1 MEKEIDF
8 IQKHK
13 KVKVSLQITKIA
25 RHISNFD
32 FDEEYEEF

>member
-13 KVKVSLQITKIA
+13 KVKVSLQITKITK
-25 RHISNFD
+25 HISNFD